1 MSTSNV
7 AVNEAG
13 NDLFRKEVNTLCL
26 DYLLMETIPLSL
38 RVTKT
43 LSDSSKGV
51 PTQGIRQLKIDPK
64 KPEEE
69 DLLFRSGGIDILL
82 DDTAIQDE
90 NSIFRIESYGYEI
103 GTKLADCLIYMKSDG
118 NLQISQPLDI
128 MKFIC
133 RDVWKLL
140 YSKQMDNLRT
150 NHSGTFVLIDHNF
163 RLISNMASPLGD
175 PDTLKRASLYLWFPC
190 GIIRGILFSLGL
202 EASVHAEITQ
212 FPSVSFNIQTN
223 QS

>member
-1 MSTSNV
+1 MSSLNLPVSDT
-7 AVNEAG
+7 G

-38 RVTKT
+38 RVTKR
-43 LSDSSKGV
+43 LSDEFQAGGV
-51 PTQGIRQLKIDPK
+51 PTEALKKLKIDAK
-64 KPEEE
+64 KPPLE
-69 DLLFRSGGIDILL
+69 DVMLRSGGVDILL
-82 DDTAIQDE
+82 DDAAIQDE

-103 GTKLADCLIYMKSDG
+103 GTKLADCLIYMKNDG
-118 NLQISQPLDI
+118 NIKISQPLDI

-163 RLISNMASPLGD
+163 RLISNMASPLGET
-175 PDTLKRASLYLWFPC
+175 DTSKRAKL
-190 GIIRGILFSLGL
+190 
-202 EASVHAEITQ
+202 
-212 FPSVSFNIQTN
+212 VSRICAQTN
-223 QS
+223 KVLSFH